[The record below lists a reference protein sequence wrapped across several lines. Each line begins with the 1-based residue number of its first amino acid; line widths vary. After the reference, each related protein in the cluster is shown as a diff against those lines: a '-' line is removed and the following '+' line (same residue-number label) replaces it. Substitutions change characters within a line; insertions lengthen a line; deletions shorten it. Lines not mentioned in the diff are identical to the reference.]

1 MLFTK
6 LEINI
11 GCTTAQCIVK
21 NKSMTGLIIITW
33 RLGRKS
39 EWNRDDYLIGN

>member
-11 GCTTAQCIVK
+11 GYTTAQCIVK
-21 NKSMTGLIIITW
+21 NKSVTGLIIITG

>member
-11 GCTTAQCIVK
+11 GYTTAQCIVID
-21 NKSMTGLIIITW
+21 KSVTGLIINIW

-39 EWNRDDYLIGN
+39 ERNRDDYLIGN